1 MQRRTVGHGA
11 IAVACGLWLAGAST
25 AAAQSASASPKAP
38 ALGQASPPES
48 SGDGVP
54 QRLRFQVAPKFLV
67 GVPVGQFGEKIGAS
81 PGVAVDFTVRAGRTP
96 ISVGAAFDYLRYGTE
111 TRRIALFPD
120 VPEVVSD
127 VNTTNNLIRTHALV
141 RIQPQTGRVRPYAEG
156 LVGFSYVFTRT
167 AVDLGDEG
175 DGAATTHLGDFA
187 PSIGAGGGVT
197 IGLASWS
204 EARLGLDIGVRYLTG
219 GEVDY
224 LAQGELQRHET
235 GVTFEPTRSAAS
247 LFGLQIGVSIDF

>member
-11 IAVACGLWLAGAST
+11 VVVACGLWLAGAST
-25 AAAQSASASPKAP
+25 AAAQ
-38 ALGQASPPES
+38 E
-48 SGDGVP
+48 VP
-54 QRLRFQVAPKFLV
+54 QRLRFQIAPKFLV
-67 GVPVGQFGEKIGAS
+67 GVPVGQFGERVGAS
-81 PGVAVDFTVRAGRTP
+81 PGVAVDFTVRAGQTP
-96 ISVGAAFDYLRYGTE
+96 ISVGVAFDYLRYGKE

-127 VNTTNNLIRTHALV
+127 VDTTNNLIRTHALV
-141 RIQPQTGRVRPYAEG
+141 RIQPQAGRVRPYAEG
-156 LVGFSYVFTRT
+156 LVGFGYVFTRT
-167 AVDLGDEG
+167 AVDLGDDG

-224 LAQGELQRHET
+224 LAQGELERHET